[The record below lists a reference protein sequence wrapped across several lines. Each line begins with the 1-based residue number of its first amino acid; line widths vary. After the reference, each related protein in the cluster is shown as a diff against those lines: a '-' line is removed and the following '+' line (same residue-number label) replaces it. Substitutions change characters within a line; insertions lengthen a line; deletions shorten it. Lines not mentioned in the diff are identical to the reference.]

1 MMNQHQKQWFAMRAT
16 FNRNMQAKA
25 QLEDL
30 GFTAYVPMRGVRTKK
45 KGSHAIEFE
54 PVVRN
59 LLFVYAQGT
68 ALQQA
73 KQRMPYLQYMISR
86 ADGSKIVVPEVQ
98 MNDFI
103 AVSSTCDE
111 RLRYFSPEELN
122 LSRGSRV
129 RITGGDFEGLE
140 GTFMRVT
147 GSRDRRVV
155 ISIPGVMSV
164 ALVSIPAEWVKEIS
178 DK

>member
-1 MMNQHQKQWFAMRAT
+1 MAKEQQKQWFAMRAT
-16 FNRNMQAKA
+16 FNRNMQAKDV
-25 QLEDL
+25 LDRL
-30 GFTAYVPMRGVRTKK
+30 GLTTYVPMRGVRSKK

-59 LLFVYAQGT
+59 LLFVYAQGNV
-68 ALQQA
+68 LQQA

-122 LSRGSRV
+122 LSRGAHV
-129 RITGGDFEGLE
+129 RITGGDFAGME

-155 ISIPGVMSV
+155 ISVPGVVSV
-164 ALVSIPAEWVKEIS
+164 ALVSIPTEWVKQV
-178 DK
+178 DC